1 MDGALR
7 GFADA
12 LLRAA
17 KTECT
22 APGRAG
28 GARCGDPLCRVAAFH
43 DGLARGAFDDV
54 AAELAPAV
62 EVEYFGVRLPGFAR
76 LAHGADAALALFRG
90 NQASMQWTSLAFD
103 SATTLG
109 DTLIVF
115 HRERGRWSGTEHD
128 AVIVTHFQFSDGR
141 IVRVRVRAF
150 PAGAPG
156 VPKSASGAGAGGV
169 RTR

>member
-1 MDGALR
+1 MNGALR

-22 APGRAG
+22 APDRAG

-150 PAGAPG
+150 PGGAAALTCAPA
-156 VPKSASGAGAGGV
+156 PGAGGV